1 MNFITTKINYDET
14 SGIYW
19 TQLYYSVEGQ
29 EAIAMVGTTKTHLYE
44 IFKKPV
50 GTEFNTAFMNT
61 WLKLA
66 MKDLAKEIPRVR
78 TGITHR
84 KMYATTPEEIESGMK
99 FLLEAETE

>member
-1 MNFITTKINYDET
+1 MNFITTKINYDEA

-19 TQLYYSVEGQ
+19 TQLYYSVEGK
-29 EAIAMVGTTKTHLYE
+29 EAVVMVGTTKKHLYE
-44 IFKKPV
+44 IFKKPA

-66 MKDLAKEIPRVR
+66 MKDLAKELPKTN

-84 KMYATTPEEIESGMK
+84 KMYATNPAEMESGMK